1 MADRWPGI
9 ELRHLAAFRAVAR
22 ERSFHAAGTRLGYTQ
37 SAISQQVAALER
49 AVGAPLVVR
58 PGGPKPVTL
67 TEAGK
72 LLLEHAEGISSRI
85 AAAQADLA
93 AFLEGRGGL
102 LRIGSYQSV
111 GARIIPAVLKL
122 LGRGRQVQLTEA
134 ASDVELASFLETG
147 GIDLAFADLPLPEG
161 PFEAVELLRDRYVL
175 VVEAGSELSGCS
187 ERLTPADLGRVPLIC
202 FRSGRCMQRILRR
215 LADYGV
221 EPTIAFRSD
230 HNETL
235 QALASAGMGAA
246 LMPRL
251 AVDAADPSIAVLEL
265 GEILPP
271 RLIALAW
278 NSHRQVGPAASEF
291 VELARA
297 VCISTARERDP
308 AVTRES
314 ERSHGAPTGRAR
326 TADPANRRR

>member
-49 AVGAPLVVR
+49 AVGARLVIR

-72 LLLEHAEGISSRI
+72 LLLRHAEAISARM

-93 AFLEGRGGL
+93 TFLEGREGL
-102 LRIGSYQSV
+102 LRIGAYQSV
-111 GARIIPAVLKL
+111 GAQIIPAVLKR
-122 LGRGRQVQLTEA
+122 LGRERRALEVQLTEA

-147 GIDLAFADLPLPEG
+147 GIDLAFADLPLPDG
-161 PFEAVELLRDRYVL
+161 PFEAVELVRDPYVL
-175 VVEAGSELSGCS
+175 VVEAESDLAVRSEA
-187 ERLTPADLGRVPLIC
+187 LTPADLARVPLIC
-202 FRSGRCMQRILRR
+202 FRNGRCMERILRR
-215 LADYGV
+215 LSDYGV

-235 QALASAGMGAA
+235 QALASAGMGVA

-251 AVDAADPSIAVLEL
+251 AVDAADPTIAVLEL

-278 NSHRQVGPAASEF
+278 NSDRQLGPAASEF

-297 VCISTARERDP
+297 VCGSAARGLDA
-308 AVTRES
+308 AVTR
-314 ERSHGAPTGRAR
+314 
-326 TADPANRRR
+326 